1 MPDSITRKEQA
12 MRTRMSL
19 LNAALLLFQ
28 ERGVTNV
35 KVTDI
40 CEEAG
45 VSVGAFYHHF
55 PSKEDLIE
63 RSYQGI
69 DDHLSEL
76 MEGRTFPSQTEKIL
90 TFFSD
95 ATEVMES
102 FGPGVT
108 GAVYGHILSSGDSYT
123 FSRKRYP
130 YQLVR
135 NALSDGITS
144 GEFSPDTAPD
154 PDTRTLMRIVRGI
167 AYDWSAAQGT
177 YSLSE
182 EVMKILT
189 QYLKI
194 FQA

>member
-63 RSYQGI
+63 RSYQGMPPR
-69 DDHLSEL
+69 SWRASARESPA
-76 MEGRTFPSQTEKIL
+76 RST
-90 TFFSD
+90 
-95 ATEVMES
+95 ATS
-102 FGPGVT
+102 
-108 GAVYGHILSSGDSYT
+108 
-123 FSRKRYP
+123 
-130 YQLVR
+130 
-135 NALSDGITS
+135 
-144 GEFSPDTAPD
+144 
-154 PDTRTLMRIVRGI
+154 
-167 AYDWSAAQGT
+167 
-177 YSLSE
+177 
-182 EVMKILT
+182 
-189 QYLKI
+189 
-194 FQA
+194 